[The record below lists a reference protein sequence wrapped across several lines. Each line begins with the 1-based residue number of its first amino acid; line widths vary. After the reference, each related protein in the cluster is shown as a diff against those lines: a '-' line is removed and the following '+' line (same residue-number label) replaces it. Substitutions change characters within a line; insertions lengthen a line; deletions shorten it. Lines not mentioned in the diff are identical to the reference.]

1 MTTHVLIPFLG
12 KRIRV
17 TVLDDCG
24 NPPDPSDEDAYI
36 ATDGFIRVA
45 LAAETD
51 TGAEI
56 VTKKADGSLCVN
68 EKLADSFKRF
78 GVEIQFCG
86 VNPNLAALVSN
97 AESYADYAGDIA
109 GFTVPEGPINKRF
122 ALELWT
128 GLSGQACAPGVEEA
142 SGYILLPFITA
153 GVVGNIEV
161 TGEAAVDF
169 SMTGAAT
176 KGGNNWGVG
185 PYNVVKNGATASA
198 LPTPLDPFDH
208 LLMLDTAL
216 APPPSSAE
224 LQAMPTA
231 PVTTTTTTT

>member
-1 MTTHVLIPFLG
+1 MTTHHLIPILG
-12 KRIRV
+12 KRIRI
-17 TVLDDCG
+17 TTLDDCG
-24 NPPDPSDEDAYI
+24 NPPDPSDEDAFI

-45 LAAETD
+45 LSAETD

-56 VTKKADGSLCVN
+56 IVKKADGSLCVN

-86 VNPNLAALVSN
+86 VNPSAASFVSN
-97 AESYADYAGDIA
+97 AEPYEDYAGDIA
-109 GFTVPEGPINKRF
+109 GFTVGEGPINKRF

-153 GVVGNIEV
+153 GVIGTIEI
-161 TGEAAVDF
+161 TGESAVDF
-169 SMTGAAT
+169 TMTGAAT

-185 PYNVVKNGATASA
+185 PYNVVADGVTASA
-198 LPTPLDPFDH
+198 LPTPLDPLDH
-208 LLMLDTAL
+208 LLMIDTAL
-216 APPPSSAE
+216 APPPSSLE
-224 LQAMPTA
+224 PQPMPAA
-231 PVTTTTTTT
+231 P